1 MCSLRENESFIY
13 SKFSTFRL
21 QTEAHAHFVEL
32 GRRMEEMGR
41 DPEDRPSLGISATE
55 LRHVAQIA
63 ALCEIRLLDL
73 FALTTPRIDQLAAT
87 AVHHARQRLQVLVVR
102 IRSQPVEFGGIKH
115 AVDVEMLILGRDRCP
130 AARA

>member
-1 MCSLRENESFIY
+1 
-13 SKFSTFRL
+13 L
-21 QTEAHAHFVEL
+21 QTEAARCQ
-32 GRRMEEMGR
+32 GRT
-41 DPEDRPSLGISATE
+41 PISSNLAAAWRKWAVIQKTVHPTE